1 MIQSFDQEQLEK
13 AEAILEEDL
22 IESGVNIAFVVD
34 MAGHIVAHSH
44 SEGCSHDVYS
54 LAALAAG
61 NFGAV
66 NAMAK
71 IVGEEEFSLLFHKGQ
86 DENLHFS
93 KINEELLLITTFG
106 NDVSLGFL
114 RLKIAEAIE
123 RIRGLW

>member
-1 MIQSFDQEQLEK
+1 MIQSFDQELLEK

-22 IESGVNIAFVVD
+22 IESGVIIALVVD
-34 MAGHIVAHSH
+34 MAGHIVANSR